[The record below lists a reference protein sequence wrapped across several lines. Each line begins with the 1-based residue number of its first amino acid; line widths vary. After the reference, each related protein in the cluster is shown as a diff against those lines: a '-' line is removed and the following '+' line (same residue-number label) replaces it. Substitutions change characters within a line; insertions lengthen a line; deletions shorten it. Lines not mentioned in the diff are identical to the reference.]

1 MTAHWSL
8 LLDKILMSQA
18 KTLPIQTHSPT
29 LATLLSLIVPGSG
42 QAYVGRRERGV
53 FILLTAALLIF
64 LLGWL
69 NLWVLAPLGL
79 PFWLWQA
86 WEARLYAQGRNP
98 GTARLVLAAALPF
111 YAVGWQVTQI
121 DVSRVI
127 TSAPKVVPFVT
138 GLVQPSYF
146 DRQIDYSAVPAAIE
160 IPCSPS
166 PAAAPT
172 PASGP
177 SIHLNA
183 ACAMP
188 GETVAITGAG
198 FAPETEGEI
207 WFQNAIGDRARAR
220 GTDGLLAFAADES
233 GTFSIEAVMP
243 AVANTDPQTHRLE
256 ARYIT
261 AVGPLRL
268 SETSWL
274 VIGRMGETIAQAL
287 MATTLGA
294 ILAVLVS
301 FFAARNLMRVN
312 PATQAVYYVM
322 RTLLNILR
330 AVEPLIMA
338 IVFVVWVGLGPFAG
352 VLALTVHSIAALG
365 KLYSEAIESIEPGP
379 IEAITATGADRLQ
392 VIWYG
397 VLPQVWPPFI
407 AFTVYRWDIN
417 VRMSTIIGFVGGGG
431 IGFLLQQWI
440 RLTDF
445 RAAGAAIWAIAVVV
459 TVLDFLS
466 SEVRK
471 RVV

>member
-1 MTAHWSL
+1 
-8 LLDKILMSQA
+8 MSQA
-18 KTLPIQTHSPT
+18 ALPTQPHNPT

-42 QAYVGRRERGV
+42 QAYTGRRERGV

-86 WEARLYAQGRNP
+86 WEARLYAQGKNP
-98 GTARLVLAAALPF
+98 GSARLVLAAALLV
-111 YAVGWQVTQI
+111 YAIGWQVTQI

-146 DRQIDYSAVPAAIE
+146 DRQIDSNTVPTPIE
-160 IPCSPS
+160 IPCGSA
-166 PAAAPT
+166 PAPAVAPANG
-172 PASGP
+172 PAIRLS
-177 SIHLNA
+177 S
-183 ACAMP
+183 ACANP
-188 GETVAITGAG
+188 GDVVTISGAG
-198 FAPETEGEI
+198 FPANAQGEI
-207 WFQNAIGDRARAR
+207 WFQNAIGDRSRAR
-220 GTDGLLAFAADES
+220 GKDGLLSFAAD
-233 GTFSIEAVMP
+233 GTGAFAVDAVMP
-243 AVANTDPQTHRLE
+243 VVTNRDPQSHRLE
-256 ARYIT
+256 AQYIT
-261 AVGPLRL
+261 SVGPLRL
-268 SETSWL
+268 SETSRL

-301 FFAARNLMRVN
+301 FLAARNLMRVN
-312 PATQAVYYVM
+312 PATQIVYYVM

-459 TVLDFLS
+459 IVLDFLS